1 MPSRSAARSN
11 GLGCEKNAEEAVA
24 WYTRGAEQGDLNAIN
39 GLAFC
44 SLHGIG
50 IEKNEQR
57 GFELAMKAALRG
69 HAPSQTIVGECFLEG
84 RGVARDAERGE
95 TWLYRATRQNN
106 KRAEMLLQAY

>member
-1 MPSRSAARSN
+1 
-11 GLGCEKNAEEAVA
+11 
-24 WYTRGAEQGDLNAIN
+24 
-39 GLAFC
+39 
-44 SLHGIG
+44 
-50 IEKNEQR
+50 
-57 GFELAMKAALRG
+57 MKAALRG